1 MVLRERERH
10 HRGMFET
17 ILFSIAIFIIPAA
30 IALGTLALLG
40 VAVAAFADAAPNGFI
55 RPTAS

>member
-1 MVLRERERH
+1 MAPRSLVPH
-10 HRGMFET
+10 HRDMFET
-17 ILFSIAIFIIPAA
+17 ILFSIAIVVVPAA

-40 VAVAAFADAAPNGFI
+40 VAVAAIVDASPNGFI